1 MVLTLK
7 TGRQARGSTG
17 SGPSPD
23 RRNRLDPA
31 DLTVSEIIFSSRPH
45 LRYTPAML
53 TRRWSLLLLSLAVPS
68 LFSGCETTDKMLG
81 AAERAVGSTTG
92 RTVLDIVH
100 GKDPADIARQRVEQ
114 YGRDPQA
121 LLRDLRAIQRD
132 FQALMAALTGE
143 VGKKWGT
150 KEVKL
155 PEQKKYVKYTQNYRS
170 RAIVDFDAGNI
181 LIETLDEK
189 DPRASL
195 KNAVVTTLLTP
206 NDPRSVDLFSDKE
219 ITLTGDKEP
228 YLLGLVVNQAGKPV
242 RTPAEADQF
251 AESLVTKSTT
261 RSVEQESGAKTAHL
275 VNIPMVTNFSHKQAE
290 KYRTVVAQFA
300 ERYQISPSL
309 VFAIIRT
316 ESNFNPFAVSSAPAY
331 GLMQLVPTSGGRD
344 AYRKAKGEDKAPSRD
359 YLFDPDNNIELGTA
373 YLNVLTYSQL
383 DDVTDKVSREYC
395 VISAYNTG
403 AGNVFKTFAK
413 DQRTA
418 LQQINALQPS
428 SLYDRLRSGLPYQE
442 TRDYLAKVVGFRKQF
457 VVIGENGAQ

>member
-1 MVLTLK
+1 MTF
-7 TGRQARGSTG
+7 
-17 SGPSPD
+17 
-23 RRNRLDPA
+23 
-31 DLTVSEIIFSSRPH
+31 SEILFSSRPH
-45 LRYTPAML
+45 LLYTPAML
-53 TRRWSLLLLSLAVPS
+53 TRRMSLLLLSLAAPT

-189 DPRASL
+189 DPRSSL

-228 YLLGLVVNQAGKPV
+228 YLLGLVLNQTGKPV
-242 RTPAEADQF
+242 RTPTEAEQF
-251 AESLVTKSTT
+251 AESLLTKSTT
-261 RSVEQESGAKTAHL
+261 RTVEQENGAKTAHL
-275 VNIPMVTNFSHKQAE
+275 VTIPMVTNFSHKQAE

-428 SLYDRLRSGLPYQE
+428 TLYDRLRSGLPYQE

>member
-1 MVLTLK
+1 
-7 TGRQARGSTG
+7 
-17 SGPSPD
+17 
-23 RRNRLDPA
+23 
-31 DLTVSEIIFSSRPH
+31 
-45 LRYTPAML
+45 ML

-92 RTVLDIVH
+92 RNVLDIVH

-242 RTPAEADQF
+242 RTPAEAEQF
-251 AESLVTKSTT
+251 AESILTKSTT
-261 RSVEQESGAKTAHL
+261 RSVEQESSAKTAHL

-383 DDVTDKVSREYC
+383 DDVADLVSREYC

-403 AGNVFKTFAK
+403 AGNVFKTFSK

-418 LQQINALQPS
+418 LQQINGLQPS
-428 SLYDRLRSGLPYQE
+428 ALYERLRSGLPYQE

-457 VVIGENGAQ
+457 VNLSETAAR